1 MCGTAGKEFVVVIS
15 FNLVARMCVFSSVP
29 LVLQQL
35 TNSSAWHDREKVAG
49 CDCSKRKHPAASAQN
64 WRMMCSMSDLCLQE
78 NMMLFG
84 KLFLEN
90 MRIVLTFE
98 GSLIG
103 VLLLPNKHAKKDA

>member
-1 MCGTAGKEFVVVIS
+1 
-15 FNLVARMCVFSSVP
+15 
-29 LVLQQL
+29 
-35 TNSSAWHDREKVAG
+35 
-49 CDCSKRKHPAASAQN
+49 
-64 WRMMCSMSDLCLQE
+64 MCSMSDLCLQE

-84 KLFLEN
+84 KLFLED